1 MSSVDTGTKRSL
13 ASVKKYLQTINL
25 AKTTAELCQRSTGT
39 PGCVPGTAHVLMGA
53 PNIHEYGM
61 LGKSQAQP
69 DGGEGR
75 SAIATGIR

>member
-1 MSSVDTGTKRSL
+1 MSL
-13 ASVKKYLQTINL
+13 EAL
-25 AKTTAELCQRSTGT
+25 
-39 PGCVPGTAHVLMGA
+39 GCVPGTAHVLKGES
-53 PNIHEYGM
+53 NIAFSLL